1 MDADKEKY
9 SEFSNDLKIKQTVL
23 EEQINIKTGAER
35 RRLERLVNTFKYIL
49 ESVREK
55 RDMHVLKMHDLES
68 EESAAQRRN
77 QQRQG
82 LKILTPNQILSRSL
96 ISLTQLKAGNN
107 SEKLKKN
114 LGKYCI
120 LCTDQKNVQNNSI
133 KV

>member
-1 MDADKEKY
+1 MEADKEKY

-107 SEKLKKN
+107 SEKLKKK